1 MSLISAEAL
10 RDFVARAY
18 VAVGISEPEARS
30 IAALQVEADLRGSEG
45 HGVFR
50 LPQYIRR
57 IKAGAVNVKPR
68 IRIERERAGTA
79 LVDGDNGMGH
89 LVMKFAA
96 EAAIAKAK
104 VAGIGWAGAK
114 MSNHAGPAALYAM
127 MPLEAG
133 MIGLYLAVGNANH
146 LAPWGGLDMLL
157 STNPIAV
164 AVPALDE
171 PPIVLDMAT
180 TVAAYGKVKT
190 AAQRGEQMPL
200 GWMIDREGRPL
211 TDPKRANEGLLLPLG
226 GMEAGFKGY
235 GLSLVFGLLAGTL
248 NGAAMGR
255 SVIDFNNDD
264 TSVTNT
270 GHAVVAIDPE
280 AFGDAAHFRASVD
293 ALVRDIRGSKRLPG
307 VERIWMPGEQSHLR
321 YAEAL
326 RDGVMLSGP
335 LAASLD
341 KLADDLGIAKL
352 RRA

>member
-1 MSLISAEAL
+1 
-10 RDFVARAY
+10 
-18 VAVGISEPEARS
+18 
-30 IAALQVEADLRGSEG
+30 
-45 HGVFR
+45 
-50 LPQYIRR
+50 
-57 IKAGAVNVKPR
+57 
-68 IRIERERAGTA
+68 
-79 LVDGDNGMGH
+79 
-89 LVMKFAA
+89 
-96 EAAIAKAK
+96 
-104 VAGIGWAGAK
+104 
-114 MSNHAGPAALYAM
+114 
-127 MPLEAG
+127 
-133 MIGLYLAVGNANH
+133 
-146 LAPWGGLDMLL
+146 
-157 STNPIAV
+157 
-164 AVPALDE
+164 
-171 PPIVLDMAT
+171 
-180 TVAAYGKVKT
+180 
-190 AAQRGEQMPL
+190 
-200 GWMIDREGRPL
+200 WMIDREGQPL
-211 TDPKRANEGLLLPLG
+211 TDPTRANEGLLLPLG